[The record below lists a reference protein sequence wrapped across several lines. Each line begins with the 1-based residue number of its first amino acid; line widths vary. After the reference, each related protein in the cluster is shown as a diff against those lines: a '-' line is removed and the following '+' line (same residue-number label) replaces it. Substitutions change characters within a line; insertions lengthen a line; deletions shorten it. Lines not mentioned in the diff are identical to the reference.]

1 MSDAPPAPGFEITA
15 LTLAE
20 VDRVEPLWKA
30 MVAHHRAVV
39 GESWPVR
46 DEQGAWERR
55 RAEYVDWLSSGDGTM
70 LAAVPTGDPG
80 AALLGYAVL
89 LSSPGGAT
97 WDLGD
102 QVGEVES
109 LSVAP
114 EARDQGVG
122 SALLVAARERFRA
135 QGIEFWS
142 VAVVEAN
149 EGAVKLY
156 ERAGFGPY
164 YRHLLGRI
172 EP

>member
-1 MSDAPPAPGFEITA
+1 MSDAPRYEIVE

-20 VDRVEPLWKA
+20 VDRVEELWKA
-30 MVAHHRAVV
+30 MVAHHRAVLD
-39 GESWPVR
+39 GAWPVR

-70 LAAVPTGDPG
+70 LV
-80 AALLGYAVL
+80 ALPAGEPEASPLGYAVL
-89 LSSPGGAT
+89 LPSAAGPT
-97 WDLGD
+97 WDLGER
-102 QVGEVES
+102 VGEVES

-114 EARDQGVG
+114 EARGRGVG
-122 SALLVAARERFRA
+122 TALLDAARERFRA

-149 EGAVKLY
+149 EGAAKMY

-172 EP
+172 SPR

>member
-1 MSDAPPAPGFEITA
+1 M
-15 LTLAE
+15 TLAE

-39 GESWPVR
+39 GDAWPVR

-55 RAEYVDWLSSGDGTM
+55 RAEYVDWLSSGEGTM
-70 LAAVPTGDPG
+70 LAALGADDPEGVP
-80 AALLGYAVL
+80 LGYAVL
-89 LSSPGGAT
+89 LPNPAGAT
-97 WDLGD
+97 WDLGKL
-102 QVGEVES
+102 VGEVES
-109 LSVAP
+109 LSVTP
-114 EARDQGVG
+114 EARSLGVG
-122 SALLVAARERFRA
+122 TALLDAARERFRE

-172 EP
+172 GPAE

>member
-1 MSDAPPAPGFEITA
+1 MSDAPRAPRFEIA
-15 LTLAE
+15 ELTVAE
-20 VDRVEPLWKA
+20 IDRVEPLWKA

-39 GESWPVR
+39 GEAWPVR
-46 DEQGAWERR
+46 DAQGAWERR
-55 RAEYVDWLSSGDGTM
+55 RAEYLDWLSSGAGTM
-70 LAAVPTGDPG
+70 LAALPAGDPG
-80 AALLGYAVL
+80 GVPLGYAVL
-89 LSSPGGAT
+89 LPSPPGAT
-97 WDLGD
+97 WELGER
-102 QVGEVES
+102 VGEIES
-109 LSVAP
+109 LAVAP
-114 EARDQGVG
+114 GARGQGVG
-122 SALLVAARERFRA
+122 TALLEAARERFRA

>member
-1 MSDAPPAPGFEITA
+1 M
-15 LTLAE
+15 AE
-20 VDRVEPLWKA
+20 VDRVEFLWKA

-39 GESWPVR
+39 GDSWPVR

-55 RAEYVDWLSSGDGTM
+55 RAEYVDWLSSGEGRM
-70 LAAVPTGDPG
+70 LAALPTGDPDG
-80 AALLGYAVL
+80 APLGYAVL
-89 LSSPGGAT
+89 LPNPVGAT
-97 WDLGD
+97 WDLGE
-102 QVGEVES
+102 QVGEIES

-114 EARDQGVG
+114 EARGRGVG
-122 SALLVAARERFRA
+122 TALLGAAREHFRE

-172 EP
+172 GP